1 MPDFY
6 CRARDFSLSTSVL
19 WPRPTFRLL
28 HSAAAGTSKSID
40 SKALEGSHVGQNR
53 NNDQV
58 MHTKGND
65 RWILYQLEFFYARA
79 RYYYCAAEEKSKIF
93 WWWSSITSNM
103 LPDSCHM
110 CWCCWKGKWS
120 IFHVIFHYY
129 YLEIGS
135 LIIRCPAEN
144 LANEPLTYQL
154 HLFNIV
160 LFMTP
165 QSFNLCIRM
174 HLYFNLMHL
183 QQMHQ
188 FIHLFVTC
196 THGKNYAPNNKG

>member
-65 RWILYQLEFFYARA
+65 RWILYQLDFFYARA
-79 RYYYCAAEEKSKIF
+79 HSL
-93 WWWSSITSNM
+93 
-103 LPDSCHM
+103 LP
-110 CWCCWKGKWS
+110 
-120 IFHVIFHYY
+120 
-129 YLEIGS
+129 
-135 LIIRCPAEN
+135 AT
-144 LANEPLTYQL
+144 NERSRRFFGCE
-154 HLFNIV
+154 FN
-160 LFMTP
+160 
-165 QSFNLCIRM
+165 
-174 HLYFNLMHL
+174 HL
-183 QQMHQ
+183 QYVARFMPYVLLLLERKMVH
-188 FIHLFVTC
+188 FSRHIPLLLFGDWISHNTLSS
-196 THGKNYAPNNKG
+196 